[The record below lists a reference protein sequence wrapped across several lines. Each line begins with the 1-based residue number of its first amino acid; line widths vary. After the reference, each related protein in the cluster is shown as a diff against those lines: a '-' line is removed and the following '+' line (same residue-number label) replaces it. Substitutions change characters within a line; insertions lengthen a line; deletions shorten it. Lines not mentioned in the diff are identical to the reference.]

1 MVPIFSVAAPNAV
14 AVVELQAAV
23 QHVQR
28 QGPVVVS
35 CDDISK
41 GMIQRKKVFREKKLA
56 LPSGTESIACG
67 DVSTYDAALNV
78 FSSVIM
84 LAQSVMKE
92 KASPVIFYSIS
103 LGVR

>member
-35 CDDISK
+35 CDDISS
-41 GMIQRKKVFREKKLA
+41 GMIQRK
-56 LPSGTESIACG
+56 
-67 DVSTYDAALNV
+67 N
-78 FSSVIM
+78 
-84 LAQSVMKE
+84 
-92 KASPVIFYSIS
+92 
-103 LGVR
+103 

>member
-41 GMIQRKKVFREKKLA
+41 GMIQRKKLA
-56 LPSGTESIACG
+56 LPSGTKSIACG
-67 DVSTYDAALNV
+67 GVFTYDAALNV